1 MEFPLLLPS
10 ALQIDREAETDVITT
25 ISLANAKSADTRMM
39 SD

>member
-25 ISLANAKSADTRMM
+25 ISLANAKKYRHKNDV
-39 SD
+39 